1 MPSYDVHQH
10 IWPEAV
16 FDVLRS
22 RKRAPR
28 LARDLLEL
36 DEGSFPVDLAE
47 HDLEARLELLD
58 RDGIDVAVVSLPPT
72 LGWERHPELADAY
85 HAGGLELAAASG
97 GRLLPLACGTCLEGF
112 AGACV
117 SAAAAAGDLGA
128 LPGELGR
135 AGQVLFVHPGPPGAA
150 EAGAPPWWAALSSYT
165 AQMQAAYLAWIADGA
180 ERHTDV
186 HVVFAILAGGAPIQL
201 ERLRSRDV
209 DPRTV
214 LHPNVHLEIA
224 SYGRRALELSLDAY
238 GARQLLY
245 GSDTPVIDSRPTLNA
260 LSELGERVRRAVLAE
275 NPTRLFG

>member
-10 IWPEAV
+10 IWPDPV
-16 FDVLRS
+16 VDVLR
-22 RKRAPR
+22 RRNRPPR
-28 LARDLLEL
+28 LERDMLEL
-36 DEGSFPVDLAE
+36 EEGSFPVDLSKHE
-47 HDLEARLELLD
+47 LEARLALLD

-85 HAGGLELAAASG
+85 HAGVLGLAAASG

-117 SAAAAAGDLGA
+117 SAAAATGDLGA
-128 LPGELGR
+128 LPGELRQAGR
-135 AGQVLFVHPGPPGAA
+135 LLFVHPGPPGAA
-150 EAGAPPWWAALSSYT
+150 HADAPPWWAALASYT

-180 ERHTDV
+180 ERHPGL

-201 ERLRSRDV
+201 ERLRSRGV

-214 LHPNVHLEIA
+214 LLPNVHLEIA

-238 GARQLLY
+238 GVGQLLY

-275 NPTRLFG
+275 NPGRLFA